1 MFGIFGVLL
10 VAVRPSIE
18 PPTGWT
24 ERETSEV
31 KKNGILCER
40 RRRAQLHSRDHSGI
54 CI

>member
-18 PPTGWT
+18 PPTGRM
-24 ERETSEV
+24 ERESSEV
-31 KKNGILCER
+31 KNGILCER
-40 RRRAQLHSRDHSGI
+40 RRRPQLHSRDHSGI